1 MILSRLEKPRI
12 VRIVSILT
20 KYRDERFETR
30 SFRVKQTEVTEGWRT
45 NLPIHYFRGIVSKF
59 HLERKSNGGST
70 MLAS

>member
-12 VRIVSILT
+12 VRIVSIL
-20 KYRDERFETR
+20 RFETR